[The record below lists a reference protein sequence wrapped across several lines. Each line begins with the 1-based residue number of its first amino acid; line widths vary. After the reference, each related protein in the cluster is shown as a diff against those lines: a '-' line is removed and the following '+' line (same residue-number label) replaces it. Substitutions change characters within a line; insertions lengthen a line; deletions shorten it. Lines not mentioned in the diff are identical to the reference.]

1 MPPMPIRSRQKASSF
16 PRRRS
21 SQLWS
26 DTVDSLSQDLSAK
39 EIKRQEVIYEMT
51 QGEKQLIEDLN
62 LVKKVYYEPMLKLDI
77 MTESELGQIFG
88 TLDSLIPLHEDF
100 LARLEGLRGSEKTV
114 GEVGPT
120 LLDWFPCLDAYIT
133 YCCNQVGAKAL
144 LDQKKQVRRV
154 EEFLRLCQ
162 ESSFSRK
169 LDLWNFLD
177 LPRSRL
183 VKYPLLLKEI
193 QKSTPHD
200 HPDEDTLPQAME
212 LIQSI
217 ITEVNRKTGEAECQF
232 YKRGLSYPEEGQR
245 VPEIHASRFLYC
257 HGELK
262 STKGQKLHVFLFE
275 LVLVLTRPVVQDKEG
290 MVQFQVYRQ
299 PLPAAQILL
308 EDLPDGEASSSG
320 SFRST
325 FTGNDKVFIFRSSDL
340 FGYLQHFFTFHIWKL
355 IGHSRT
361 FQPQFLLSKEH
372 NGSMPRA
379 QMDSSCQALCRS
391 LVSQNENID
400 ISQSVLYT
408 SLMGLLL
415 VADKE
420 REQTLGNGQVGLYN
434 TGNTCFLNAIVQCL
448 SHTQG
453 LRDYCLSKTYLQD
466 MCSSREPELMNEFTK
481 VLEGLWCTGEGK
493 RTVNPDRF
501 YRVFKEALP
510 YFSGYSQ
517 QDAHEFLRFLLDRLH
532 TEINRRPAHHTAT
545 TPEPSYTRSRISEEA
560 AAMWKRYVDKDD
572 SIIVDLFSGQLRS
585 SLHCSVCSHFSNT
598 FDVFC
603 DLSLPIPK
611 TSDSRAGVTLRECL
625 DLFSHE
631 EKLSKENSPMCETC
645 NRCTE
650 TTKSL
655 TIQRFPKIL
664 VIHLKRFTASRYSIR
679 KSTVP
684 VSFPLTGLDLGPFGP
699 SDCGP
704 VLYDLYALCDHMGTV
719 NMGHYT
725 AVCQDED
732 GWCCYN
738 DSCVTQIS
746 ADQLQSN
753 EAYLLFYRLKH
764 NMASRK

>member
-1 MPPMPIRSRQKASSF
+1 MKETKMELEETETNLSPSWSPVSRDRLLTYANLSEFAGKKRKQDPSSDVEFSARASEDYEDDDFPSELPLDSEGPCNKRVKPVDRSCVTGIITPVKTPALKRLGQSIQRSISFRTEARPMPPMPIRTRQKASSF
-16 PRRRS
+16 PRRRN

-100 LARLEGLRGSEKTV
+100 LARLEGLQGPEKTV
-114 GEVGPT
+114 GEIGPT

-193 QKSTPHD
+193 QKSTPHA

-232 YKRGLSYPEEGQR
+232 YKRGLCYPEDGQR

-275 LVLVLTRPVVQDKEG
+275 LVLVLARPVVPDKDG

-320 SFRST
+320 SFRGA
-325 FTGNDKVFIFRSSDL
+325 FTGNDKVKNCFRVSSR
-340 FGYLQHFFTFHIWKL
+340 GRTKAQSHSLQANDSFNKQQWISCL
-355 IGHSRT
+355 RQAIIQSRD
-361 FQPQFLLSKEH
+361 
-372 NGSMPRA
+372 RDA
-379 QMDSSCQALCRS
+379 QA
-391 LVSQNENID
+391 
-400 ISQSVLYT
+400 SQSK
-408 SLMGLLL
+408 
-415 VADKE
+415 A
-420 REQTLGNGQVGLYN
+420 Q
-434 TGNTCFLNAIVQCL
+434 
-448 SHTQG
+448 QG
-453 LRDYCLSKTYLQD
+453 H
-466 MCSSREPELMNEFTK
+466 EPR
-481 VLEGLWCTGEGK
+481 LEHIAE
-493 RTVNPDRF
+493 
-501 YRVFKEALP
+501 
-510 YFSGYSQ
+510 
-517 QDAHEFLRFLLDRLH
+517 
-532 TEINRRPAHHTAT
+532 
-545 TPEPSYTRSRISEEA
+545 
-560 AAMWKRYVDKDD
+560 
-572 SIIVDLFSGQLRS
+572 
-585 SLHCSVCSHFSNT
+585 
-598 FDVFC
+598 
-603 DLSLPIPK
+603 LSLN
-611 TSDSRAGVTLRECL
+611 SDVEMMDT
-625 DLFSHE
+625 
-631 EKLSKENSPMCETC
+631 
-645 NRCTE
+645 
-650 TTKSL
+650 
-655 TIQRFPKIL
+655 
-664 VIHLKRFTASRYSIR
+664 
-679 KSTVP
+679 
-684 VSFPLTGLDLGPFGP
+684 
-699 SDCGP
+699 
-704 VLYDLYALCDHMGTV
+704 
-719 NMGHYT
+719 
-725 AVCQDED
+725 
-732 GWCCYN
+732 
-738 DSCVTQIS
+738 
-746 ADQLQSN
+746 
-753 EAYLLFYRLKH
+753 
-764 NMASRK
+764 